1 MGQDRLH
8 AMGKFLG
15 EDTVF
20 VLLAAG
26 FQIYLAVRAWRHGA
40 LEMLWT
46 LLAWTGASFAAMFA
60 FRHAPVLVAGYEGA
74 ELGPAKN
81 LIVGVVAAVA
91 AFAAVRYAIHWAVH
105 KVFGPESHLGGWM
118 YGGTGSVVSVL
129 PGLVFL
135 LLVALLLRATGTM
148 FELESVDRISAS
160 RGVLDADNYPDTPPP
175 TKWRNALEGLPQVA
189 PVMDLFDPVAT
200 PARRNLA
207 ALLLASF
214 NPSLRDRLRQS
225 AVTGE
230 VATHPV
236 TVELVENAPDL
247 AELIA
252 GADGGFKY
260 FRLLRH
266 PKVEQA
272 LHDTSLRKS
281 LEQVDVADE
290 IKAILTG
297 QSVPARK
304 KWLERIFS

>member
-1 MGQDRLH
+1 
-8 AMGKFLG
+8 MGKFFG
-15 EDTVF
+15 EDSVF

-46 LLAWTGASFAAMFA
+46 LLAWTGASFAAVFV
-60 FRHAPVLVAGYEGA
+60 FRHAPVLAESYGGS
-74 ELGPAKN
+74 ELGPAKS
-81 LIVGVVAAVA
+81 LIVGIVAAVV
-91 AFAAVRYAIHWAVH
+91 AFAAVRYAIKWAIH
-105 KVFGPESHLGGWM
+105 KAFGPESHLGGWM
-118 YGGTGSVVSVL
+118 YGGTGSIVSVL
-129 PGLVFL
+129 PGLIFL

-148 FELESVDRISAS
+148 FELEGVDRISAS
-160 RGVLDADNYPDTPPP
+160 RGVIDAANYPETPVP
-175 TKWRNALEGLPQVA
+175 TRWRNSLEGLPQVA
-189 PVMDLFDPVAT
+189 PVLDLFDPVST

-214 NPSLRDRLRQS
+214 NPVLRDQLRRSPAAGQ
-225 AVTGE
+225 

-247 AELIA
+247 SELIS
-252 GADGGFKY
+252 GTDGGFKY

-281 LEQVDVADE
+281 LEQLDVADE
-290 IKAILTG
+290 IKSILTG
-297 QSVPARK
+297 QTVPARK